1 MNCLLVFVVLV
12 GAAFASKK
20 NEANINIYLHLS
32 DDAAQSDVNAN
43 YATTM
48 HYAQCEMEPNPNQP
62 ASLHHHVHGSIEM
75 PQLGDGEMTM
85 SFHLTGFNVSDDF
98 KDHNHGLQIHEYG
111 DMEHGCVTIG
121 ELYHGEHVQGH
132 ANPGDLG
139 DLHDDDRG
147 NVTDTRKFDWL
158 TIGHEDGIL
167 GRSLAILQGDHTSHT
182 AIIACCVIGRSHAH

>member
-1 MNCLLVFVVLV
+1 MNCLIVFAVLV
-12 GAAFASKK
+12 GAAFASK

-32 DDAAQSDVNAN
+32 DDEAKSDVDAN

-48 HYAQCEMEPNPNQP
+48 HYAQCEMEPNPYQP

-75 PQLGDGEMTM
+75 SQLGDGELTM
-85 SFHLTGFNVSDDF
+85 VFHLTGFNVSDDF
-98 KDHNHGLQIHEYG
+98 ADHNHGLQIHEYG
-111 DMEHGCVTIG
+111 DMEHGCDTIG

-139 DLHDDDRG
+139 DLHDDDHG